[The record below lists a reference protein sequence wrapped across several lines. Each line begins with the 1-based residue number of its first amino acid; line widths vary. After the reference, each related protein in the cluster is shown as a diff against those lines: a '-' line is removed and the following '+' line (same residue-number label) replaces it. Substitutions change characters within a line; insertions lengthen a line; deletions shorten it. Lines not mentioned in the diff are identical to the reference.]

1 MINKLCC
8 IPAPLLEETRYINV
22 INLELQT
29 VKLAYLKTDKVH
41 KKLFLLSKPDTYFGN
56 INKISYD

>member
-1 MINKLCC
+1 MVNKWCC

-29 VKLAYLKTDKVH
+29 VEIAYLKTAKSTQQI
-41 KKLFLLSKPDTYFGN
+41 LIFPSKQD
-56 INKISYD
+56 I